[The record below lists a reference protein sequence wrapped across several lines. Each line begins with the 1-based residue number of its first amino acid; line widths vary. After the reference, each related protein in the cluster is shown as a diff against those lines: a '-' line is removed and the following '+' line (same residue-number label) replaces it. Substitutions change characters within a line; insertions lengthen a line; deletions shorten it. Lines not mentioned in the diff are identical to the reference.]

1 MQRRWMA
8 RFLVLALILVAI
20 PLAAGAPSALQ
31 ASGTSGSAYA
41 WGANYDGQ
49 LGNNSTTD
57 SSVPV
62 VVRLPSGVTVRAI
75 VAGTLHSLAIGSDGT
90 LYAWGYNG
98 YGELGNNSTTD
109 SCVPVEVSLPT
120 GVTPTAIAAGRF
132 HSLASGSDGKLY
144 AWGYNYYGQLGNN
157 STTDSHFPVV
167 VSLPAGVTAT
177 AIAAGDYHSLA
188 ILSSRP
194 TAALAGRLHHR
205 HPRLLAHRREP
216 AAQPR
221 ADPGAGR
228 QPQLSLC
235 QPSVRKH
242 RSLCPPCH
250 PARWWE
256 HRRRRI
262 VGGGAS
268 TRTRPRAI
276 VAECGSVT
284 ADHDRARTPFRAQV
298 TPFGDKL
305 RGVRVSWL
313 GHRGL
318 AGLSSPTA
326 LGVEPGPYR
335 GQRLRWGMLNPTLLS

>member
-41 WGANYDGQ
+41 WGYNADGE
-49 LGNNSTTD
+49 LGNNSTTN

-62 VVRLPSGVTVRAI
+62 AVSLPTGVTATAI
-75 VAGTLHSLAIGSDGT
+75 AAGRFHSLASGSDGT

-109 SCVPVEVSLPT
+109 SDVPVVVSLPSGVTATAIAAGGYHSLAIGSDGTLYTWGYNGYGELGNNSTTDSSVPVAVSLPT

-194 TAALAGRLHHR
+194 TAALV
-205 HPRLLAHRREP
+205 AHFRVVHT
-216 AAQPR
+216 AHTVVFHWQ
-221 ADPGAGR
+221 
-228 QPQLSLC
+228 
-235 QPSVRKH
+235 V
-242 RSLCPPCH
+242 
-250 PARWWE
+250 
-256 HRRRRI
+256 
-262 VGGGAS
+262 AS
-268 TRTRPRAI
+268 TTGILGFSLTAGSRQLNRELIPVQAGSHSYRYASRASGSI
-276 VAECGSVT
+276 GRYVLHVILRDGGSIAVAGS
-284 ADHDRARTPFRAQV
+284 
-298 TPFGDKL
+298 
-305 RGVRVSWL
+305 
-313 GHRGL
+313 
-318 AGLSSPTA
+318 
-326 LGVEPGPYR
+326 
-335 GQRLRWGMLNPTLLS
+335 